1 MKFYIGSS
9 FKNHKLVNL
18 FAEKLKQYGW
28 EHTYNW
34 GNSIQENE
42 TEEDLIAYSR
52 HEQKGIFDSD
62 IVIILLPGGRGTH
75 IELGMALAWG
85 KKIYLYSANGEE
97 FKIENT
103 VNFYQMPE
111 MMKLT
116 GNVDDVI
123 QRIIKEN

>member
-9 FKNHKLVNL
+9 FKNHKLVNIL
-18 FAEKLKQYGW
+18 AERLKQYGW

-34 GNSIQENE
+34 ANSIQEAE
-42 TEEDLIAYSR
+42 SKEDLIAYSM

-62 IVIILLPGGRGTH
+62 VVIILLPGGRGTH

-103 VNFYQMPE
+103 VNFYQIPE
-111 MMKLT
+111 IIKMT
-116 GNVDDVI
+116 GSIDDAI
-123 QRIIKEN
+123 QKMIKEN

>member
-9 FKNHKLVNL
+9 FKNYKLVNIL
-18 FAEKLKQYGW
+18 AEKLKEYGW

-34 GNSIQENE
+34 ANSIQEAE
-42 TEEDLIAYSR
+42 SKEDLIAYSM

-62 IVIILLPGGRGTH
+62 VVIILLPGGRGTH

-103 VNFYQMPE
+103 VNFYQIPE
-111 MMKLT
+111 IIKMT
-116 GNVDDVI
+116 GSIDDAI
-123 QRIIKEN
+123 QKMIKEN